1 MQTIAEL
8 ISNFAQTGSVAWIGT
23 RPARRAEMSLHGEIE
38 VLAGGLVGDHYS
50 GEGKRGISLIQAEH
64 LPVIAAFLGVK
75 EVNPQLLRRNIVV
88 YGINL
93 LGLRKRQFRIGGA
106 ILEGSGLCAPCSRME
121 ETLGV
126 GGYAAVR
133 GHGGITARVVS
144 KGLVRL
150 GDEVIPI

>member
-8 ISNFAQTGSVAWIGT
+8 TSNFAQIGSVTWIGT
-23 RPARRAEMSLHGEIE
+23 RPARRTEMALHSEIE
-38 VLAGGLVGDHYS
+38 VLADGLIGDHYG
-50 GEGKRGISLIQAEH
+50 GEGKRGVSLIQAEH

-75 EVNPQLLRRNIVV
+75 EINPKLLRRNIVV
-88 YGINL
+88 DGINL
-93 LGLRKRQFRIGGA
+93 LGLRKRQFRIGEA

-133 GHGGITARVVS
+133 GHGGITARVAT
-144 KGLVRL
+144 KGLIKL
-150 GDEVIPI
+150 GDKVIPI